1 MGILG
6 LHKFL
11 DKNTKAGITDLA
23 CYKLKDKVIAVD
35 ASIFIYQFASAIKS
49 SVDDLKTSDGR
60 ITTHIHGILTKIL
73 SMLKKKLK
81 PIFIF
86 DGKASYLKQN
96 VLDNRKLVKTTANIE
111 IKQVIK
117 KLKKIQ
123 DMLEPIPET
132 SEAIQEQLENVKKAK
147 ELQETLIKLKKRTV
161 LVSFKQME
169 ECKEIVKL
177 LGIPMIQSLEE
188 ADSQCAWLVKNGF
201 ADYVA
206 SEDMD
211 ILTFGANKL
220 IRKLSA
226 KDNVVEYDLKIL
238 LKELDLSQEQFIDL
252 CILLGCDYTP
262 TISKIGPKRAYELIK
277 QYKSIDNILLDKDFR
292 SKYILPENFNYKEAR
307 EYFINPPINEIKK
320 EELVWS
326 IPKYNELKE
335 LLKIKYEYSDENIQK
350 LFGVLQGGYY
360 SVICGAKSKKE
371 YEKDKFTYIKKLKEN
386 INFDSDSD

>member
-60 ITTHIHGILTKIL
+60 ITTHIHGILTKTLGMI
-73 SMLKKKLK
+73 KKKLK

-96 VLDNRKLVKTTANIE
+96 VLDNRKSVKTTANKE
-111 IKQVIK
+111 IKQVLE
-117 KLKKIQ
+117 KLKKVQ
-123 DMLEPIPET
+123 DMLEPIPDTE
-132 SEAIQEQLENVKKAK
+132 EAIKEQLENIKDAK
-147 ELQETLIKLKKRTV
+147 VLEETLIKLKKRTV
-161 LVSFKQME
+161 SVTFKQME
-169 ECKEIVKL
+169 ECKEILQL
-177 LGIPMIQSLEE
+177 LGIPMIQASEE
-188 ADSQCAWLVKNGF
+188 ADSQCAWLVKKGF

-238 LKELDLSQEQFIDL
+238 LKELGLSQEQFIDL

-262 TISKIGPKRAYELIK
+262 TIDKIGPKRAYELIK
-277 QYKSIDNILLDKDFR
+277 QYKSIDNMILDIDFI
-292 SKYILPENFNYKEAR
+292 SKYTLPENFNYKEAR
-307 EYFINPPINEIKK
+307 EYFINPPVNEIKK
-320 EELVWS
+320 EELIWS

-335 LLKIKYEYSDENIQK
+335 LLKTKYEYSDQNIN
-350 LFGVLQGGYY
+350 
-360 SVICGAKSKKE
+360 
-371 YEKDKFTYIKKLKEN
+371 KLKHN
-386 INFDSDSD
+386 ISFESDSE

>member
-11 DKNTKAGITDLA
+11 DKNTSSGIKEI
-23 CYKLKDKVIAVD
+23 KLNPDTIIAVD
-35 ASIFIYQFASAIKS
+35 ASIYIYQFASAIKS
-49 SVDDLKTSDGR
+49 SVDDLKTKDGY
-60 ITTHIHGILTKIL
+60 ITTHIHGILTKTL
-73 SMLKKKLK
+73 SMIKKKLK

-86 DGKASYLKQN
+86 DGKPSYLKQN
-96 VLDNRKLVKTTANIE
+96 VLDNRKSVKTTANKD

-117 KLKKIQ
+117 KLKKVQ
-123 DMLEPIPET
+123 DMLEPIPDTE
-132 SEAIQEQLENVKKAK
+132 EAIKEQLENIKQAK
-147 ELQETLIKLKKRTV
+147 ILEDTLIKLKKRTV
-161 LVSFKQME
+161 SITFKQME
-169 ECKEIVKL
+169 ECKEILKL
-177 LGIPMIQSLEE
+177 LGIPIIQAAEE
-188 ADSQCAWLVKNGF
+188 ADSQCASLVKNGL

-220 IRKLSA
+220 VRKLSA
-226 KDNVVEYDLKIL
+226 KDYVVEYDLKIL

-262 TISKIGPKRAYELIK
+262 TIDKIGPKRAYELIK
-277 QYKSIDNILLDKDFR
+277 QYKSIDNMILNPDFS

-307 EYFINPPINEIKK
+307 EYFINPPINNIKK

-360 SVICGAKSKKE
+360 SVICGAKSQKE
-371 YEKDKFTYIKKLKEN
+371 YEKDKFIYINKLKKN
-386 INFDSDSD
+386 INFDSDTE